1 MPSTMVRSSK
11 YNPAQAQ
18 TAPTPR
24 SAAFSI
30 PAAMDERGA
39 ASVPGFAGSPS
50 RGGATKVP
58 RQTSAPSTQT
68 IRAVQPSSVAPQ
80 GAPSPVH
87 ASVVLVVEVVG
98 AMLVVEAASVVVV
111 DSVVVVVDGASMVLV
126 VEGASVVLV
135 VVVVVAEPP
144 AQKMSPFSSSAAAS
158 AWSARSACS
167 APPRHG
173 GQCGAS
179 FALVSS

>member
-1 MPSTMVRSSK
+1 MVRSSK
-11 YNPAQAQ
+11 YPPAHAQ

-24 SAAFSI
+24 SAAFSM
-30 PAAMDERGA
+30 PAPMDERGA

-50 RGGATKVP
+50 GGGATKVP
-58 RQTSAPSTQT
+58 RQMSAPSTQT
-68 IRAVQPSSVAPQ
+68 IRAVHPSSAAPH
-80 GAPSPVH
+80 GAPSPAQ

-98 AMLVVEAASVVVV
+98 AMLVVEAATVVL
-111 DSVVVVVDGASMVLV
+111 VVVVDGTVVVVDDAGMVLV
-126 VEGASVVLV
+126 VEGAGVVL

-167 APPRHG
+167 AAPRHG

-179 FALVSS
+179 LALASS

>member
-1 MPSTMVRSSK
+1 MVRSSK

-24 SAAFSI
+24 SAAFSM

-39 ASVPGFAGSPS
+39 DSVPGFPASPS
-50 RGGATKVP
+50 GDGATKVP

-98 AMLVVEAASVVVV
+98 AMLVVEAATV
-111 DSVVVVVDGASMVLV
+111 VLV
-126 VEGASVVLV
+126 VERATLVLV
-135 VVVVVAEPP
+135 VE
-144 AQKMSPFSSSAAAS
+144 
-158 AWSARSACS
+158 
-167 APPRHG
+167 
-173 GQCGAS
+173 
-179 FALVSS
+179 